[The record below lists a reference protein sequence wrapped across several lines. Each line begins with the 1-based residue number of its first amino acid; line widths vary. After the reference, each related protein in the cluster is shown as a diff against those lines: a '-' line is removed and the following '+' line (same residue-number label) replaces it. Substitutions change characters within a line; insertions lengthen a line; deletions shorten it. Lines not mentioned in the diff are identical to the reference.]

1 MKLPK
6 QAAKS
11 KLDRSHR
18 PSRQP
23 KAERVES
30 FTPHILLLAEQSMAQ
45 IAKLSTSLEAGIS
58 LDTAVAPESAEDA
71 VETFAP
77 PEQIDAMR
85 RSLKAEMR
93 RQVNM
98 LGQSMVAIYACA
110 AELKQSRHFWP
121 AKTPRAE

>member
-1 MKLPK
+1 
-6 QAAKS
+6 
-11 KLDRSHR
+11 
-18 PSRQP
+18 
-23 KAERVES
+23 
-30 FTPHILLLAEQSMAQ
+30 MAQ
-45 IAKLSTSLEAGIS
+45 IAKLSTTLEAGIS
-58 LDTAVAPESAEDA
+58 LDTAVSPESAEDA

-93 RQVNM
+93 QQVNT
-98 LGQSMVAIYACA
+98 LGQSIVAIYACA